1 MVQEYTEQF
10 YVPAIK
16 RRRKLPADNLA
27 GAKALGN
34 WKDHMRTHWPKL
46 RVLEV
51 QAPSD
56 SDYPVG
62 AEIPVRATL
71 FLGTI

>member
-16 RRRKLPADNLA
+16 RWRRLPADNLA

-34 WKDHMRTHWPKL
+34 WKDHMRTHSPKL
-46 RVLEV
+46 RVFEV

-71 FLGTI
+71 FLGKI